1 MLDAPS
7 KRPRNEHRGLPA
19 LPWASLE
26 ALVLPEAG
34 LAPGSFLT
42 KLTPA
47 LLVLRLMANG
57 RLCNRD
63 NVLRH
68 LFDKDAF

>member
-19 LPWASLE
+19 LPWASLKSL
-26 ALVLPEAG
+26 ALLEAG

-42 KLTPA
+42 QLTPA

-57 RLCNRD
+57 KLRNRD

-68 LFDKDAF
+68 LFDEDAF